1 MAALSTQP
9 CTAWPAGSC
18 RAPPEAAPRRQGP
31 VPPQRPPALPQGW
44 APKKAA
50 GSRTR
55 TPTTARARSRQR
67 GPSLP
72 ARRRGQ
78 WGAARQEPAN
88 TQTRPWKLAAR
99 PRYGEQTQPSWNAA
113 PLSSFPFLPS
123 PLPPAGRPYSRTPRR
138 APAHPATLSRPAIR
152 SARGGHVT
160 RGLLSEPM
168 AGRAPLAPRARARA
182 EGAPA
187 APRCC
192 EGLGC
197 FWGLGF
203 VLLIKELCRIR
214 FNHVSAC
221 SHRFCLNTVQPTK
234 PGKKISSV
242 KPQ

>member
-99 PRYGEQTQPSWNAA
+99 PRYGEQAQPSWNAA
-113 PLSSFPFLPS
+113 PLSSFPSLPAPS
-123 PLPPAGRPYSRTPRR
+123 RRPALLTYPAARARTPS
-138 APAHPATLSRPAIR
+138 H
-152 SARGGHVT
+152 
-160 RGLLSEPM
+160 
-168 AGRAPLAPRARARA
+168 PLAPGYKERAGRSRDA
-182 EGAPA
+182 GAPLRANGGPRSPRA
-187 APRCC
+187 ARPGPCWGGARCPA
-192 EGLGC
+192 GLWGARLLL
-197 FWGLGF
+197 GLGF
-203 VLLIKELCRIR
+203 CFAYKGVVP
-214 FNHVSAC
+214 NQV
-221 SHRFCLNTVQPTK
+221 
-234 PGKKISSV
+234 
-242 KPQ
+242 

>member
-1 MAALSTQP
+1 MHGVASGLLQSPSRGCPEKAGPRAA
-9 CTAWPAGSC
+9 TAPACPPAGMGTQKGC
-18 RAPPEAAPRRQGP
+18 GQPDTHPHHGPGPLPPAELAGPLPPRAPPRPMGSSEAG
-31 VPPQRPPALPQGW
+31 
-44 APKKAA
+44 
-50 GSRTR
+50 
-55 TPTTARARSRQR
+55 
-67 GPSLP
+67 
-72 ARRRGQ
+72 
-78 WGAARQEPAN
+78 ARQHPNPAMEAGGPAPIW
-88 TQTRPWKLAAR
+88 RAGPAELER
-99 PRYGEQTQPSWNAA
+99 SPPSR
-113 PLSSFPFLPS
+113 PFLPS